1 MKAHRIKITGT
12 PWFVLLACIASAS
25 LQAQQSKPSSAALL
39 QGRQVFS
46 SSCAGCHGLDG
57 RGGERAPDI
66 ASKREVQ
73 RLSNAALARI
83 VHDGLPGTGMPSFHL
98 LGASRIQAVV
108 LYVRSLQGRG
118 QPQRLPGNPVAGKG
132 VFFGKAGCGGCHMVA
147 GEGGFIGSDLSNY
160 AAAQSANEIRDAI
173 LHPEAKADPAKKA
186 VVVTTASGEQLTGL
200 ARNEDNFS
208 LQLQTLD
215 GAFHLFAKSDL
226 KSVEHQDQSLMPS
239 DYGSRMSRAELD
251 DVVSYLM
258 SVAQSDLAGTKHGR
272 KAKKPQGEDE
282 E

>member
-1 MKAHRIKITGT
+1 MKPITIRA
-12 PWFVLLACIASAS
+12 ACICLNVFVVCVS
-25 LQAQQSKPSSAALL
+25 LRAQQRASSPAALL

-66 ASKREVQ
+66 ASKPEVQ
-73 RLSNAALARI
+73 RLSSAALTRM
-83 VHDGLPGTGMPSFHL
+83 VHDGVPGTGMPSFRL

-118 QPQRLPGNPVAGKG
+118 EAGRLPGNPEAGKG
-132 VFFGKAGCGGCHMVA
+132 LFFGKAGCVECHMVA
-147 GEGGFIGSDLSNY
+147 GVGGFIGSDLSNY
-160 AAAQSANEIRDAI
+160 AATESAQEIRDAI

-186 VVVTTASGEQLTGL
+186 VLVTTMSGEQLTGV

-215 GAFHLFAKSDL
+215 GSFHLFTKTDL
-226 KSVEHQDQSLMPS
+226 KSVEHQDRSLMPS
-239 DYGSRMSRAELD
+239 DYGSRLSRVELND
-251 DVVSYLM
+251 IVSYMM
-258 SVAQSDLAGTKHGR
+258 SVAKSNLAGAKPGH
-272 KAKKPQGEDE
+272 KAKKPETDDE
-282 E
+282 

>member
-1 MKAHRIKITGT
+1 VKPITIRG
-12 PWFVLLACIASAS
+12 ACICLNIFVACVS
-25 LQAQQSKPSSAALL
+25 LRAQQRAPSPAALV

-66 ASKREVQ
+66 AGKREVQ
-73 RLSNAALARI
+73 RLSNAVLARI
-83 VHDGLPGTGMPSFHL
+83 VHDGVPGTGMPSFRL

-118 QPQRLPGNPVAGKG
+118 EAGRLPGNPEAGKG
-132 VFFGKAGCGGCHMVA
+132 LFFGKAGCAECHMVA
-147 GEGGFIGSDLSNY
+147 GAGGFIGSDLSNY
-160 AAAQSANEIRDAI
+160 GATESAEEIRQAI
-173 LHPEAKADPAKKA
+173 LHPEASLDPARKTT
-186 VVVTTASGEQLTGL
+186 VVTTMSGEQLTGI

-215 GAFHLFAKSDL
+215 GSFHLFIRTDL
-226 KSVEHQDQSLMPS
+226 KSVEHQDRSLMPS
-239 DYGSRMSRAELD
+239 DYSSRLSHAELD

-258 SVAQSDLAGTKHGR
+258 SVAKDDLSKTKLGR
-272 KAKKPQGEDE
+272 KARKPESE
-282 E
+282 EQE

>member
-1 MKAHRIKITGT
+1 VKPITIRG
-12 PWFVLLACIASAS
+12 ACICLNIFVACVS
-25 LQAQQSKPSSAALL
+25 LRAQQRAPSPAALV

-66 ASKREVQ
+66 AGRREAQ

-83 VHDGLPGTGMPSFHL
+83 VHDGVPGTGMPAFRL

-118 QPQRLPGNPVAGKG
+118 QAGRLPGNPEAGKG
-132 VFFGKAGCGGCHMVA
+132 LFFGKAGCAECHMVA
-147 GEGGFIGSDLSNY
+147 GAGGFIGSDLSNY
-160 AAAQSANEIRDAI
+160 GATESAEEIRQAI
-173 LHPEAKADPAKKA
+173 LHPEASLDPARKTT
-186 VVVTTASGEQLTGL
+186 VVTTMSGEQLTGI

-215 GAFHLFAKSDL
+215 GSFHLFIRTDL
-226 KSVEHQDQSLMPS
+226 KSVEHQDRSLMPS
-239 DYGSRMSRAELD
+239 DYSSRLSHAELD

-258 SVAQSDLAGTKHGR
+258 SVAKDDMSKTKLGR
-272 KAKKPQGEDE
+272 KARKQESE
-282 E
+282 EQE

>member
-1 MKAHRIKITGT
+1 VKPFTQNATCICLII
-12 PWFVLLACIASAS
+12 FVVCVNLRS
-25 LQAQQSKPSSAALL
+25 QQRAPSPAALL

-73 RLSNAALARI
+73 RLSSAALARI
-83 VHDGLPGTGMPSFHL
+83 VHDGVPGTGMPSFRL

-108 LYVRSLQGRG
+108 LYVRSLQGRREAG
-118 QPQRLPGNPVAGKG
+118 KLPGNPEAGK
-132 VFFGKAGCGGCHMVA
+132 VLFFGKARCAECHMVA
-147 GEGGFIGSDLSNY
+147 GAGGFIGSDLSNY
-160 AAAQSANEIRDAI
+160 AATESAQEIRDAI
-173 LHPEAKADPAKKA
+173 LHPEAKADPAKKT
-186 VVVTTASGEQLTGL
+186 VVVTTTSGEQLTGV

-215 GAFHLFAKSDL
+215 GAFHLFTKSEL
-226 KSVEHQDQSLMPS
+226 KSVEHQGRSFMPS
-239 DYGSRMSRAELD
+239 DYSSRLSRAELN

-258 SVAQSDLAGTKHGR
+258 SVAKSNLAGAKSGH
-272 KAKKPQGEDE
+272 KAKKPQTDDE

>member
-1 MKAHRIKITGT
+1 MKPITIRA
-12 PWFVLLACIASAS
+12 ACICLNIFVVCVS
-25 LQAQQSKPSSAALL
+25 LRAQQRAPSPAALL

-66 ASKREVQ
+66 ASKPEVQ
-73 RLSNAALARI
+73 RLSSAALVRI
-83 VHDGLPGTGMPSFHL
+83 VHDGVPGSGMPSFRL

-118 QPQRLPGNPVAGKG
+118 EAGRLPGNPEAGKG
-132 VFFGKAGCGGCHMVA
+132 LFFGKAGCAECHMVA
-147 GEGGFIGSDLSNY
+147 GAGGFIGSDLSNY
-160 AAAQSANEIRDAI
+160 AATESAQEIRDAI

-186 VVVTTASGEQLTGL
+186 VLVTTMSGEQLTGI

-215 GAFHLFAKSDL
+215 GSFHLFTKTDL
-226 KSVEHQDQSLMPS
+226 KSVEHQDRSLMAS
-239 DYGSRMSRAELD
+239 DCGSRLSRVELND
-251 DVVSYLM
+251 IVSYMM
-258 SVAQSDLAGTKHGR
+258 SVAKSNLAGAKPGH
-272 KAKKPQGEDE
+272 KAKKPQSDDE
-282 E
+282 

>member
-1 MKAHRIKITGT
+1 MKSITISA
-12 PWFVLLACIASAS
+12 ACICLIIFAACVN
-25 LQAQQSKPSSAALL
+25 LRGQQRAPSPAALL

-73 RLSNAALARI
+73 RLSNATLTRI
-83 VHDGLPGTGMPSFHL
+83 VHDGVPATGMPSFRL

-108 LYVRSLQGRG
+108 LYVRSLQGRREAG
-118 QPQRLPGNPVAGKG
+118 KLPGNPQAGK
-132 VFFGKAGCGGCHMVA
+132 VLFFGKAGCAECHMAA
-147 GEGGFIGSDLSNY
+147 GAGGFIGSDLSNY
-160 AAAQSANEIRDAI
+160 AATESAEEIQQAI
-173 LHPEAKADPAKKA
+173 LHPEAKADPAKKT
-186 VVVTTASGEQLTGL
+186 VVVTTMSGEQLTGV

-215 GAFHLFAKSDL
+215 GTYHLFTKTDL

-239 DYGSRMSRAELD
+239 DYGSRLSRVDLD

-258 SVAQSDLAGTKHGR
+258 SVAKTKLAGAKSRH
-272 KAKKPQGEDE
+272 KVKKPQADDE

>member
-1 MKAHRIKITGT
+1 L
-12 PWFVLLACIASAS
+12 V
-25 LQAQQSKPSSAALL
+25 

-66 ASKREVQ
+66 AGKREVQ

-83 VHDGLPGTGMPSFHL
+83 VHDGVPGTGMPSFRL

-118 QPQRLPGNPVAGKG
+118 EAGKLPGNPVAGK
-132 VFFGKAGCGGCHMVA
+132 VLFFGKARCAECHMVA
-147 GEGGFIGSDLSNY
+147 GAGGFIGSDLSNY
-160 AAAQSANEIRDAI
+160 AATESAEEIRQAI
-173 LHPEAKADPAKKA
+173 LHPEAKADPAKKT
-186 VVVTTASGEQLTGL
+186 VVVTTMSGEQLTGV

-215 GAFHLFAKSDL
+215 GSFHLFTKTDL
-226 KSVEHQDQSLMPS
+226 KSVEHQDRSLMPS
-239 DYGSRMSRAELD
+239 DYGSRLSHAELD

-258 SVAQSDLAGTKHGR
+258 SVAKDDLSKTKLGR
-272 KAKKPQGEDE
+272 KARKPESE
-282 E
+282 EQQ

>member
-1 MKAHRIKITGT
+1 MKPITIRA
-12 PWFVLLACIASAS
+12 ACICLNVFVVCVS
-25 LQAQQSKPSSAALL
+25 LRAQQRASSPAALL

-66 ASKREVQ
+66 ASKPEVQ
-73 RLSNAALARI
+73 RLSSAALTRI
-83 VHDGLPGTGMPSFHL
+83 VHDGVPGTGMPSFRL

-118 QPQRLPGNPVAGKG
+118 EAGRLPGNPEAGKG
-132 VFFGKAGCGGCHMVA
+132 LFFGKAGCVECHMVA
-147 GEGGFIGSDLSNY
+147 GVGGFIGSDLSNY
-160 AAAQSANEIRDAI
+160 AATESAQEIRDAI

-186 VVVTTASGEQLTGL
+186 VLVTTMSGEQLTGV

-215 GAFHLFAKSDL
+215 GSFHLFTKTDL
-226 KSVEHQDQSLMPS
+226 KSVEHQDRSLMPS
-239 DYGSRMSRAELD
+239 DYGSRLSRVELND
-251 DVVSYLM
+251 IVSYMM
-258 SVAQSDLAGTKHGR
+258 SVAKSNLAGAKPGH
-272 KAKKPQGEDE
+272 KAKKPESDDE
-282 E
+282 

>member
-1 MKAHRIKITGT
+1 MKAHRIKITGA

-25 LQAQQSKPSSAALL
+25 LQGQQSKPSSAALL
-39 QGRQVFS
+39 QGRQIFS

-73 RLSNAALARI
+73 RLSNAELARI

-98 LGASRIQAVV
+98 LGASRIQALV
-108 LYVRSLQGRG
+108 LYVRCLQGRG
-118 QPQRLPGNPVAGKG
+118 EPELLPGNSAAGKG
-132 VFFGKAGCGGCHMVA
+132 VFFGKAGCGECHMVA
-147 GEGGFIGSDLSNY
+147 GAGGFIGSDLSNY
-160 AAAQSANEIRDAI
+160 AAAQSAREIRDAI
-173 LHPEAKADPAKKA
+173 LHPESQADPAKKA
-186 VVVTTASGEQLTGL
+186 VVVTTATGEQLTGL
-200 ARNEDNFS
+200 VRNEDNFS

-226 KSVEHQDQSLMPS
+226 KSVEHQDQSLMLS
-239 DYGSRMSRAELD
+239 DYGSRLSRAELD

-258 SVAQSDLAGTKHGR
+258 RAAQSDLARTRRGR
-272 KAKKPQGEDE
+272 TAKKTQGEE
-282 E
+282 EE

>member
-1 MKAHRIKITGT
+1 VNSIIISA
-12 PWFVLLACIASAS
+12 ACICLIIFAACVN
-25 LQAQQSKPSSAALL
+25 LRGQLRPPSPAAVL

-46 SSCAGCHGLDG
+46 STCAGCHGLDG

-66 ASKREVQ
+66 AGKREVQ
-73 RLSNAALARI
+73 RLSNAALTRI
-83 VHDGLPGTGMPSFHL
+83 VHDGVAGTGMPSFRL

-118 QPQRLPGNPVAGKG
+118 QAGRLPGNSQAGK
-132 VFFGKAGCGGCHMVA
+132 VLFFGKAGCAECHMAA
-147 GEGGFIGSDLSNY
+147 GAGGFIGSDLSNY
-160 AAAQSANEIRDAI
+160 AATESAEEIRQAI
-173 LHPEAKADPAKKA
+173 VHPEATADPAKKT
-186 VVVTTASGEQLTGL
+186 VVVTTMSGEQLTGV

-215 GAFHLFAKSDL
+215 GAFHLFTKSEL
-226 KSVEHQDQSLMPS
+226 KSVEHQDRSLMPS
-239 DYGSRMSRAELD
+239 DSRLSRVELD

-258 SVAQSDLAGTKHGR
+258 SVAKSDSAGTKPGH
-272 KAKKPQGEDE
+272 KVKKPRTDDE

>member
-1 MKAHRIKITGT
+1 MKPITIRA
-12 PWFVLLACIASAS
+12 ACICLNVFVVCVS
-25 LQAQQSKPSSAALL
+25 LRAQQRAPSPAALL

-66 ASKREVQ
+66 ASKPEVQ
-73 RLSNAALARI
+73 RLSSAALTRI
-83 VHDGLPGTGMPSFHL
+83 VHDGVTGTGMPSFRL

-118 QPQRLPGNPVAGKG
+118 EAGRLPGNSEAGKG
-132 VFFGKAGCGGCHMVA
+132 LFFGKAGCAECHMVA
-147 GEGGFIGSDLSNY
+147 GVGGFIGSDLSNY
-160 AAAQSANEIRDAI
+160 AATESAQEIRDAI

-186 VVVTTASGEQLTGL
+186 VLVTTMSGEQLTGV

-215 GAFHLFAKSDL
+215 GSFHLFTKTDL
-226 KSVEHQDQSLMPS
+226 KSVEHQDRSLMPS
-239 DYGSRMSRAELD
+239 DYGSRLSRVELND
-251 DVVSYLM
+251 IVSYMM
-258 SVAQSDLAGTKHGR
+258 SVAKSNLAGAKPGH
-272 KAKKPQGEDE
+272 KAKKPETDDE
-282 E
+282 

>member
-1 MKAHRIKITGT
+1 MKPITIRA
-12 PWFVLLACIASAS
+12 ACICLNVFVVCVS
-25 LQAQQSKPSSAALL
+25 LRAQQRAPSPAALL

-66 ASKREVQ
+66 ASKPEVQ
-73 RLSNAALARI
+73 RLSSAALTRI
-83 VHDGLPGTGMPSFHL
+83 VHDGVPGTGMPSFRL

-118 QPQRLPGNPVAGKG
+118 EAGRLPGNPEAGKG
-132 VFFGKAGCGGCHMVA
+132 LFFGKAGCAECHMLA
-147 GEGGFIGSDLSNY
+147 GAGGFIGSDLSNY
-160 AAAQSANEIRDAI
+160 AATESAHEIRDAI

-186 VVVTTASGEQLTGL
+186 VLVTTMSGEQLTGV

-215 GAFHLFAKSDL
+215 GSFHLFTKTDL
-226 KSVEHQDQSLMPS
+226 KSVEHQDRSLMPS
-239 DYGSRMSRAELD
+239 DYGSRLSRVELND
-251 DVVSYLM
+251 IVSYMM
-258 SVAQSDLAGTKHGR
+258 SVAKSNLAGAKPGH
-272 KAKKPQGEDE
+272 KAKKPETDDE
-282 E
+282 